1 LELCSRL
8 YNNIMEVG
16 ILDNIGEKIKEERIK
31 KGLKQY
37 ELAKKAGISNTYL
50 SDLEVGRT
58 APSIKTLDKLSKALE
73 VDIKIFL

>member
-1 LELCSRL
+1 
-8 YNNIMEVG
+8 M
-16 ILDNIGEKIKEERIK
+16 DNIGEKIKEERIK

-37 ELAKKAGISNTYL
+37 ELAEKAGISNTYL

>member
-1 LELCSRL
+1 
-8 YNNIMEVG
+8 MEVG

-37 ELAKKAGISNTYL
+37 ELAEKAGISNTYL

-58 APSIKTLDKLSKALE
+58 APSIKTLDKLSKVLE

>member
-1 LELCSRL
+1 
-8 YNNIMEVG
+8 M
-16 ILDNIGEKIKEERIK
+16 DNIGEKIKEERIK

-37 ELAKKAGISNTYL
+37 ELAEKAGISNTYL

-58 APSIKTLDKLSKALE
+58 APSIKTLDKLSKVLE

>member
-1 LELCSRL
+1 
-8 YNNIMEVG
+8 MEVG

-37 ELAKKAGISNTYL
+37 ELAEKAGISNTYL

>member
-1 LELCSRL
+1 
-8 YNNIMEVG
+8 MG

-37 ELAKKAGISNTYL
+37 ELAEKAGISNTYL

-58 APSIKTLDKLSKALE
+58 APSIKTLDKLSKVLE